1 MAFIQ
6 KEFSMIISS
15 DTDNGAINK
24 SSDGSRFEIQLEN
37 GLEIPK
43 GAHNVTIQVE
53 NATIWNSVPNVITGT
68 NDRITINGIN
78 VAGADPGAAYVVT
91 LPQGLYNL
99 SQLNAT
105 IEYQL
110 RGLGAKFDPL
120 PLVSFTADEATN
132 KVEMHVN
139 YDGVQVDFSAAR
151 TIGQMLG
158 FASGTY
164 GDYAGATA
172 APKTVLADNVATLN
186 NVDYFLIH
194 SDLTNLGMRVNN
206 KYYQTIAQVLIDV
219 APGSQIISQPNH
231 PPKIDCPHL
240 IGNTRSHIRFWLT
253 NHQNEAVNTSGENYS
268 MRLVF
273 KYEIPFILKN

>member
-15 DTDNGAINK
+15 DADNGAINK

-53 NATIWNSVPNVITGT
+53 NATIWNSVPNIITNV
-68 NDRITINGIN
+68 NDRITINGLT
-78 VAGADPGAAYVVT
+78 AADVEATYVIT
-91 LPQGLYNL
+91 FPQGLYNL
-99 SQLNAT
+99 SQLNSSL
-105 IEYQL
+105 EYQL
-110 RGLGAKFDPL
+110 RDAGGKFDPL
-120 PLVSFTADEATN
+120 PMVNFTADEATN

-158 FASGTY
+158 FNSGTY
-164 GDYAGATA
+164 GDYAN
-172 APKTVLADNVATLN
+172 APDTILANNVATLN

-231 PPKIDCPHL
+231 PPKIECPHL
-240 IGNTRSHIRFWLT
+240 VGNTRSHIRFWLT

-273 KYEIPFILKN
+273 KYELPFVLKK

>member
-15 DTDNGAINK
+15 DTDTGAINK
-24 SSDGSRFEIQLEN
+24 STDGSRFEIQLEN

-43 GAHNVTIQVE
+43 GAHNCTIQVE
-53 NATIWNSVPNVITGT
+53 NATVWNSVANVITNV
-68 NDRITINGIN
+68 NDTITINGIN
-78 VAGADPGAAYVVT
+78 ASDAGATYTIV

-99 SQLNAT
+99 SQLNTT
-105 IEYQL
+105 IEYML
-110 RGLGAKFDPL
+110 RDAGGKFDPL
-120 PLVSFTADEATN
+120 PMVSFSADEATN

-139 YDGVQVDFSAAR
+139 YNGVQVDFSAAR

-158 FASGTY
+158 FASTTF
-164 GDYAGATA
+164 GDYAGAPDTI
-172 APKTVLADNVATLN
+172 LATSVATLN
-186 NVDYFLIH
+186 NIDYFLIH

-240 IGNTRSHIRFWLT
+240 IGSSRSHIRFWLT
-253 NHQNEAVNTSGENYS
+253 NHQNEAVNTSGENFS
-268 MRLVF
+268 MRVVF
-273 KYEIPFILKN
+273 KYDVPFVLKN

>member
-43 GAHNVTIQVE
+43 GAHNITVQVE
-53 NATIWNSVPNVITGT
+53 NATIWNSVPNIITNV
-68 NDRITINGIN
+68 NDQIVINGLT
-78 VAGADPGAAYVVT
+78 AADVEATYT
-91 LPQGLYNL
+91 ITFPQGLYNL
-99 SQLNAT
+99 SQLNASL
-105 IEYQL
+105 EYQL
-110 RGLGAKFDPL
+110 RDAGGKYDPL
-120 PLVSFTADEATN
+120 PMVNFTADEATN

-139 YDGVQVDFSAAR
+139 YDGVQVDFTTSR

-158 FASGTY
+158 FNSALY
-164 GDYAGATA
+164 GDYAD
-172 APKTVLADNVATLN
+172 APDTILANNVATLN
-186 NVDYFLIH
+186 NIDYFLIH

-231 PPKIDCPHL
+231 PPRIECPHL
-240 IGNTRSHIRFWLT
+240 AGNTRSHIRFWLT
-253 NHQNEAVNTSGENYS
+253 NHQNEAVNTAGENYS
-268 MRLVF
+268 MRIVF
-273 KYEIPFILKN
+273 KYEVPFLLKKHL

>member
-15 DTDNGAINK
+15 DSDTGAINK
-24 SSDGSRFEIQLEN
+24 STDGSRFEIQLEN

-43 GAHNVTIQVE
+43 GAHNCTIQVE
-53 NATIWNSVPNVITGT
+53 NATIWNSVANVITGV
-68 NDRITINGIN
+68 NDTITIDGLNASD
-78 VAGADPGAAYVVT
+78 AGTTYTIV

-99 SQLNAT
+99 SQLNST
-105 IEYQL
+105 IEYML
-110 RGLGAKFDPL
+110 RDAGGKFDPL
-120 PLVSFTADEATN
+120 PQVSFTADEATN

-139 YDGVQVDFSAAR
+139 YDGVTVRFNAAR

-158 FASGTY
+158 FASTTF
-164 GDYAGATA
+164 GDYANAPDTILATS
-172 APKTVLADNVATLN
+172 VATLN
-186 NVDYFLIH
+186 NIDYFLIH

-240 IGNTRSHIRFWLT
+240 IGSNRSHIRFWLT
-253 NHQNEAVNTSGENYS
+253 NHQNEAVNTSGENFS
-268 MRLVF
+268 MRVVF
-273 KYEIPFILKN
+273 KYDVPFVLKN